1 MVSISPKN
9 AVRQQ
14 IPPDSAG
21 LFVHYINII
30 SDYLNALADAGFVL
44 EKLVEQTDRATL
56 AATEGLTDK
65 MRQAQMF
72 PLSFIVKAR
81 KGVR

>member
-1 MVSISPKN
+1 MLLRN
-9 AVRQQ
+9 YR
-14 IPPDSAG
+14 
-21 LFVHYINII
+21 L